1 MGGVLNKIMR
11 LSSGH
16 MVVYRSNSVGHPPQ
30 IGIIIG
36 LDNRIAADASF
47 YRVLLPGGQV
57 RSIHEMFLTRCAL
70 T

>member
-1 MGGVLNKIMR
+1 
-11 LSSGH
+11 